1 MSKPRKKLGKITEKQ
16 SHFIR
21 MFVGGIDIEQILLD
35 LDLKGQ
41 DVTRWM
47 YTNSLFIAALNSEI
61 FLKENSLYLKNLNV
75 RSKSLE
81 VLDKFLEA
89 GNLEAV
95 SLALNNIEDFKDFN
109 EELFSPKQIKEDSI
123 DRLFRFLEMQ
133 SQQPPKRRR
142 KKRGDDDDNNS
153 PPF

>member
-95 SLALNNIEDFKDFN
+95 SLALKAV
-109 EELFSPKQIKEDSI
+109 S
-123 DRLFRFLEMQ
+123 
-133 SQQPPKRRR
+133 
-142 KKRGDDDDNNS
+142 
-153 PPF
+153 